1 MTAGQ
6 DPAPHVPGTPTLD
19 DVARE
24 AGVSRSTASR
34 AINGGYKVSPEAQVA
49 VDEVVARLGYTPN
62 RAARSLVTRRTDS
75 IALVVPEP
83 DTLVL
88 TDPFLTG
95 VLRGVNDGIAGTDL
109 QLVLLLNRADEVPGR
124 IARYL
129 GSGHVDGAIV
139 ASHHERDRLEA
150 ALTAARLP
158 AVFVGRPFGDTTH
171 HYVDVDNLA
180 GARLA
185 TERLVAGGRKRIG
198 TVCGPQDMS
207 AGIDRL
213 RGWRETLAAA
223 GLPHDA
229 VVESDFTAVGGY
241 KAAERLLDAYPGTG
255 REPGLDGIFA
265 ASDLIAEGVLRALH
279 DRGLRVPEQVAVVG
293 FDDLGVAQHT
303 SPRLTTI
310 HNPVVQTTMA
320 ATATLLGLLAG
331 APVPSESQ
339 IFQPYLVE
347 GETA

>member
-1 MTAGQ
+1 MSS
-6 DPAPHVPGTPTLD
+6 VPPTLD

-24 AGVSRSTASR
+24 ARVSRSTASR
-34 AINGGYKVSPEAQVA
+34 AINGGDRVSPEAQAA
-49 VDEVVARLGYTPN
+49 VDDAVARLGYTPN

-95 VLRGVNDGIAGTDL
+95 VLRGVTDGIAGTDL
-109 QLVLLLNRADEVPGR
+109 QLVLLLNRQGEAPGR

-139 ASHHERDRLEA
+139 ASHHRRDQLEA
-150 ALTAARLP
+150 ALTRAQLP
-158 AVFVGRPFGDTTH
+158 AVFVGRPFGDATH
-171 HYVDVDNLA
+171 HYVDVDNIA
-180 GARLA
+180 GAHMA
-185 TERLVAGGRKRIG
+185 TQRLVDVGRKRIG
-198 TVCGPQDMS
+198 TITGPLDMS

-213 RGWRETLAAA
+213 QGWRETLEAA
-223 GLPHDA
+223 GLPTDA
-229 VVESDFTAVGGY
+229 FVEGDFTAIGGAT
-241 KAAERLLDAYPGTG
+241 AAEKLLDEHPD
-255 REPGLDGIFA
+255 LDAIFA
-265 ASDLIAEGVLRALH
+265 VSDLMAEGVLHTLH
-279 DRGLRVPEQVAVVG
+279 ARGLRVPEDVALIG

-303 SPRLTTI
+303 TPRLTTV
-310 HNPVVQTTMA
+310 HNPVIQTTMA

-331 APVPSESQ
+331 APVPAAPQ
-339 IFQPYLVE
+339 IFRPYLVE

>member
-1 MTAGQ
+1 MLGQ
-6 DPAPHVPGTPTLD
+6 SSPTLD

-34 AINGGYKVSPEAQVA
+34 AINGGDKVSPEAQAA
-49 VDEVVARLGYTPN
+49 VDDAVRRLGYTPN

-109 QLVLLLNRADEVPGR
+109 QLVLLLNRPHELPGR

-129 GSGHVDGAIV
+129 ASGHVDGAII
-139 ASHHERDRLEA
+139 ASHHERDRLEEA
-150 ALTAARLP
+150 VTRAHLP
-158 AVFVGRPFGDTTH
+158 AVFVGRPFGDTVH

-185 TERLVAGGRKRIG
+185 TERLVTAGRRRIA
-198 TVCGPQDMS
+198 TICGPQDMS

-213 RGWRETLAAA
+213 RGWRDTLAAA

-229 VVESDFTAVGGY
+229 VAPSDFTAAGGAA
-241 KAAERLLDAYPGTG
+241 AAERLLDAHPGSD
-255 REPGLDGIFA
+255 RRPGIDAIFA
-265 ASDLIAEGVLRALH
+265 ASDLIAEGVLRTLH
-279 DRGLRVPEQVAVVG
+279 DRGLRVPQDVAVVG

-303 SPRLTTI
+303 APRLTTV
-310 HNPVVQTTMA
+310 HNPVVRTTMA

-331 APVPSESQ
+331 APVPSDSQ

-347 GETA
+347 GESA

>member
-1 MTAGQ
+1 MSPGA
-6 DPAPHVPGTPTLD
+6 PATLD

-34 AINGGYKVSPEAQVA
+34 AINGGDNVSPEAQAA
-49 VDEVVARLGYTPN
+49 VDEAVRRLGYTPN

-129 GSGHVDGAIV
+129 GSGHVDGAII
-139 ASHHERDRLEA
+139 ASHHERDRLEEA
-150 ALTAARLP
+150 VAQAHLP
-158 AVFVGRPFGDTTH
+158 TVFVGRPFGDSPH

-185 TERLVAGGRKRIG
+185 TERLVAAGRRRIA

-213 RGWRETLAAA
+213 RGWRETLVAA

-229 VVESDFTAVGGY
+229 VAESDFTAVGGA
-241 KAAERLLDAYPGTG
+241 KAAEQLLDANPGSDG
-255 REPGLDGIFA
+255 APGIDAIFA
-265 ASDLIAEGVLRALH
+265 ASDLIAEGVLRTLH
-279 DRGLRVPEQVAVVG
+279 DRVLRVPDDVALVG

-303 SPRLTTI
+303 APRLTTI

-320 ATATLLGLLAG
+320 ATASLLGLLAG
-331 APVPSESQ
+331 APVPSQPQ